1 MMFVMFGGR
10 GEAHWIVSK
19 SSKVPVDGSS
29 EGTCPSGTHRATKTG
44 LPYEIGGSFMPRVP
58 VIQIWDFP
66 KIRAPYFG
74 VLIIRILLFRVLYW
88 GPYFRKPPYRLHI
101 P

>member
-29 EGTCPSGTHRATKTG
+29 EGTCPSGAHRATKTG
-44 LPYEIGGSFMPRVP
+44 FPR
-58 VIQIWDFP
+58 
-66 KIRAPYFG
+66 KSA
-74 VLIIRILLFRVLYW
+74 VLSCPGFQLSKY
-88 GPYFRKPPYRLHI
+88 GTFRKLGYLI
-101 P
+101 LGSS